1 MTALKSVPPSVR
13 YTIPFSR
20 ARTFFL
26 SGPIL
31 VALSGALYWWS
42 VSQSTSGIME
52 IMTLILCFIM
62 SLWVWREVR
71 RQPHGDLFGPLMA
84 PHGLWEW
91 MAQGHTQPGVLSVA
105 WDAQSFMLLKFQPVQ
120 PHEID
125 HVGSGYFVKRKT
137 LRQKVW
143 IWASQKSEPTK
154 WEDFRR
160 AVYASER
167 VVG

>member
-1 MTALKSVPPSVR
+1 VTALKSAAPSVR
-13 YTIPFSR
+13 YPIPFSR
-20 ARTFFL
+20 AYTLFL
-26 SGPIL
+26 CGPIL

-42 VSQSTSGIME
+42 VSRSTTGYVE
-52 IMTLILCFIM
+52 ITTLILCLVLA
-62 SLWVWREVR
+62 LWVWREVGH
-71 RQPHGDLFGPLMA
+71 QPYGDLFGPLMA

-91 MAQGHTQPGVLSVA
+91 VAQGRTRAGVLSVA
-105 WDAQSFMLLKFQPVQ
+105 WDAQRFILLKFQPVQ

-125 HVGSGYFVKRKT
+125 HFDSGHFVKLKI
-137 LRQKVW
+137 LRPTVW
-143 IWASQKSEPTK
+143 ILASQKAEPTK